1 MANYKEVRPAEVIYQ
16 RVQDAENKA
25 PMIHSAALCE
35 VLLFGCSHLLL
46 LST

>member
-1 MANYKEVRPAEVIYQ
+1 MANSKEVRLGEVIYQ
-16 RVQDAENKA
+16 RAQDAANKA

>member
-1 MANYKEVRPAEVIYQ
+1 MNYEEVRAAEVIYQ
-16 RVQDAENKA
+16 RVQDAANKA
-25 PMIHSAALCE
+25 PMIHFAALGE

>member
-1 MANYKEVRPAEVIYQ
+1 MVNYKAVRLGEVIYQ
-16 RVQDAENKA
+16 RLQDAENKA